1 MKRNAS
7 SVPASDEVYARLAR
21 LCSAGEHCVW
31 DVVQKMH
38 RWGLSQAESDRI
50 VDRLVDEKYID
61 EERFARAYC
70 NDRMRFSRWGRIKIA
85 AMLRGMHVPD
95 SAIRL
100 GLEQLDVN
108 EYREVLG
115 SVIERKD
122 RTLAEDDPYRRR
134 VRLIRFAAGRG
145 FELEEINKFLPED

>member
-1 MKRNAS
+1 
-7 SVPASDEVYARLAR
+7 
-21 LCSAGEHCVW
+21 
-31 DVVQKMH
+31 
-38 RWGLSQAESDRI
+38 
-50 VDRLVDEKYID
+50 
-61 EERFARAYC
+61 
-70 NDRMRFSRWGRIKIA
+70 MRFSRWGRIKIA
-85 AMLRGMHVPD
+85 AMLRGMHVSD

-115 SVIERKD
+115 SVIEQKD